1 MERHVDARDH
11 DGRAR
16 GDGIGLV
23 YQGLE
28 RLLCAGDGVL
38 LAADVV
44 VDNLQELAGDLGDLS
59 HPGVDVVGINTRH
72 VRAQCG
78 HGVLGVA
85 LRIARYQAAHGGAA
99 GIDDV
104 NNTLEV
110 EDVRQRGK
118 GGVFAQGMTG
128 EVGGGR

>member
-28 RLLCAGDGVL
+28 SLLRAGDGVL

-44 VDNLQELAGDLGDLS
+44 VDNLQELAGGLGDLS
-59 HPGVDVVGINTRH
+59 HPGVDVVCINARH
-72 VRAQCG
+72 VRAQRR
-78 HGVLGVA
+78 HGVLGISFS
-85 LRIARYQAAHGGAA
+85 IARYQAAHGGAA

-110 EDVRQRGK
+110 EDIRQRGQCC
-118 GGVFAQGMTG
+118 VLAQ
-128 EVGGGR
+128 